1 MVQKVVSADSRVLT
15 HLSVGDCMIGSSYSS
30 NQSGRDGLGSE
41 NNYSRTVLSF
51 MNPVVELH
59 RYNNTTHSWM
69 VDTTGVIEALGA
81 PVFRYSDSDAAKA
94 ELRAL
99 TRLVSKVRGHDWAPA
114 VDLAELNQTVEL
126 ARATVL
132 RFARTYRSLM
142 SRDVPGAIRHL
153 FSNRPNV
160 KKPKRLNSRS
170 VSGQWLEMQY
180 GWLPLMSSIHEA
192 MLYHRLRERESE
204 QRFRA
209 RWVVLGSVSWGGSG
223 VLDVPGYCYKREQLI
238 WIVQGVR
245 GSELEQLGFTNPA
258 QVLWEKTPFSFVI
271 DWFLPIGNYLDV
283 RNYVKLIVGNQV
295 RSGKT
300 YGKIV
305 GLPTFSTSGN
315 QSYLVGGGF
324 RYESLS
330 FSRYVSPIS
339 QSGIPLFSTFD
350 VGGLRGKRI
359 FNAVA
364 LAHQLLRR

>member
-1 MVQKVVSADSRVLT
+1 
-15 HLSVGDCMIGSSYSS
+15 
-30 NQSGRDGLGSE
+30 
-41 NNYSRTVLSF
+41 

-69 VDTTGVIEALGA
+69 VDTTGVIEALGV
-81 PVFRYSDSDAAKA
+81 PVFSYSDSEAARA

-99 TRLVSKVRGHDWAPA
+99 SRMVSKVRGHNWAPA

-126 ARATVL
+126 AKSTVL
-132 RFARTYRSLM
+132 RFARTYRSLT
-142 SRDVPGAIRHL
+142 SRDISGAIRHL
-153 FSNRPNV
+153 FGNRSDV
-160 KKPKRLNSRS
+160 TMPKRLKSRS

-180 GWLPLMSSIHEA
+180 GWLPLMSSIHDA
-192 MLYHRLRERESE
+192 MQYHRSRERKSE
-204 QRFRA
+204 QRFRT
-209 RWVVLGSVSWGGSG
+209 RWSQTGSVSWGGSG
-223 VLDVPGYCYKREQLI
+223 ILDVPGYCYKREQLI

-258 QVLWEKTPFSFVI
+258 QVLWEKIPFSFVI
-271 DWFLPIGNYLDV
+271 DWFLPIGTYLDL
-283 RNYVKLIVGNQV
+283 RNYVHLIVGNQV

-315 QSYLVGGGF
+315 QSYLTGGGF

-330 FSRYVSPIS
+330 FSRHISPIS
-339 QSGIPLFSTFD
+339 QSDVPLLSTFD
-350 VGGLRGKRI
+350 PLGLRGKRI

-364 LAHQLLRR
+364 LAHQLIRR